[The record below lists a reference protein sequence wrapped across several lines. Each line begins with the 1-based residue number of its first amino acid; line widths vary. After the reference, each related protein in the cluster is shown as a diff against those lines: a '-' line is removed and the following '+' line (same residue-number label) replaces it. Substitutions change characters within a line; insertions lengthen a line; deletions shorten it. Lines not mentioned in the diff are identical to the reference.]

1 MLTSRLN
8 RYMMVQTLVGL
19 CVALLVISTVIIL
32 VDFVE
37 QSRAIGTRVDI
48 GSLDLLGLTLLKT
61 PSLIETTLPFV
72 FLFGVLT
79 SLFRLNRS
87 SELIVMRAS
96 GMSAWRILSAPIA
109 LALIGGLLGALA
121 LNPLGSAGNAE
132 FEHRRDALMDVRRS
146 PDVEEPV
153 WLRETNLDGF
163 TVIAALSLNEDSQR
177 LMTPAFMYFSV
188 NAEGVPQLERRID
201 AASASLRDGFWEV
214 TDAVERTPN
223 STALDLGLVT
233 IPTLINRQALFERAR
248 SPDGVS
254 VWDLPGLID
263 SAHEAGL
270 ATERYQ
276 LRLHRLLALPLTLLA
291 ATLIAAAAT
300 LRLHRLGGAAAF
312 ALAGGLAGFLMFFLQ
327 EVLGSLGATGA
338 LPAATAAWAAP
349 ALTALL
355 AMSYIASTEDG

>member
-1 MLTSRLN
+1 M
-8 RYMMVQTLVGL
+8 
-19 CVALLVISTVIIL
+19 VISTVIIL

-37 QSRAIGTRVDI
+37 QSRAIGTRVDV
-48 GSLDLLGLTLLKT
+48 STLDLFGLTLLKT

-96 GMSAWRILSAPIA
+96 GMSAWRILSAPIM
-109 LALIGGLLGALA
+109 LALLGGVLGTIA
-121 LNPLGSAGNAE
+121 LNPLGSAGNAQ
-132 FEHRRDALMDVRRS
+132 FEHRRDELMDVRRS
-146 PDVEEPV
+146 PDVAQPV

-163 TVIAALSLNEDSQR
+163 TVIAALSLDEDTQR
-177 LMTPAFMYFSV
+177 LMTPAFMYFSID
-188 NAEGVPQLERRID
+188 ERRVPQLERRID
-201 AASASLRDGFWEV
+201 ASAASLRDGFWELQ
-214 TDAVERTPN
+214 DAVERTPN
-223 STALDLGLVT
+223 SAALPLGMVT
-233 IPTLINRQALFERAR
+233 IPTQINRQALFERSR
-248 SPDGVS
+248 SPNGVS
-254 VWDLPGLID
+254 VWDLPQLIA
-263 SAHEAGL
+263 SASEAGL
-270 ATERYQ
+270 ATERYE
-276 LRLHRLLALPLTLLA
+276 LRLQQLLALPLTLLA

-312 ALAGGLAGFLMFFLQ
+312 ALAGGVAGFLMFFLQ

-349 ALTALL
+349 ALTALI

>member
-8 RYMMVQTLVGL
+8 RYMMVQTLIGL
-19 CVALLVISTVIIL
+19 CLALLVISTVIIL

-79 SLFRLNRS
+79 TLFRLNRS

-109 LALIGGLLGALA
+109 LALIGGVLGTLA
-121 LNPLGSAGNAE
+121 LNPLGAAGNAE

-146 PDVEEPV
+146 PDVERPV

-163 TVIAALSLNEDSQR
+163 TVIAALALDEDHQR

-188 NAEGVPQLERRID
+188 DGRGVPQLERRID
-201 AASASLRDGFWEV
+201 AAGASLHDGFWEV
-214 TDAVERTPN
+214 SEAVERTPN
-223 STALDLGLVT
+223 STSLDLGLVT
-233 IPTLINRQALFERAR
+233 IPTLIDRQALFERSR

-254 VWDLPGLID
+254 VWDLPGLIA
-263 SAHEAGL
+263 SAHGAGL

-276 LRLHRLLALPLTLLA
+276 LRLHRLLALPLTD
-291 ATLIAAAAT
+291 
-300 LRLHRLGGAAAF
+300 RKS
-312 ALAGGLAGFLMFFLQ
+312 
-327 EVLGSLGATGA
+327 VV
-338 LPAATAAWAAP
+338 
-349 ALTALL
+349 
-355 AMSYIASTEDG
+355 